1 MPLPPDPPPAND
13 QPCGLIEILV
23 RALGA
28 AHERRRHLVLA
39 GADED
44 RLGADRR
51 LAAAI
56 GRRHRREL
64 VVEQR
69 DALAVHRDVDVLE
82 AGVLAGVEGHLDLV
96 LGVSRER
103 VLHHHAAA
111 RAVGRALDV
120 VPRVL
125 GHVARVGVGR
135 VDGRRR
141 AIAHRDAADGG
152 GGVQVRLQQRRRQRL
167 RVGDVVEV
175 RALGV
180 ERQPVAGVDFDAEHL
195 ANRALVLGTVQALE
209 RAAAG
214 IGRLGGGGIERGLE
228 RGDQRRLHR
237 GSGTLRGARRHHARL
252 QLDDHL
258 LRDLGMLCRL
268 RHIERCQRQPGR
280 RTTLVVAGRA
290 VLGDDRVVFGTVRGR
305 GRAGAHRRNRR
316 PRSRRGGRRLR
327 GGLRCRRTCRSCARG
342 RPLGR

>member
-56 GRRHRREL
+56 GRRHRRQL

-96 LGVSRER
+96 LGVGRER

-152 GGVQVRLQQRRRQRL
+152 GGVQVRLEQRRRQRL

-180 ERQPVAGVDFDAEHL
+180 ERQPVAGVRLRRRAARESRARTRDGSGAGTCGGRDWAPWRRRYRAWSRARRSAPPAPRERDA
-195 ANRALVLGTVQALE
+195 AR
-209 RAAAG
+209 RAAA
-214 IGRLGGGGIERGLE
+214 
-228 RGDQRRLHR
+228 
-237 GSGTLRGARRHHARL
+237 
-252 QLDDHL
+252 
-258 LRDLGMLCRL
+258 
-268 RHIERCQRQPGR
+268 
-280 RTTLVVAGRA
+280 
-290 VLGDDRVVFGTVRGR
+290 
-305 GRAGAHRRNRR
+305 
-316 PRSRRGGRRLR
+316 
-327 GGLRCRRTCRSCARG
+327 SCPPAA
-342 RPLGR
+342 